1 VVAASNQTSEK
12 PSPLK
17 QLNSNCM
24 VVLADKK
31 NIVKKGNNVE
41 TEAQKPLAEP
51 NSPKKQ
57 NSITKKSIVNVE

>member
-1 VVAASNQTSEK
+1 
-12 PSPLK
+12 
-17 QLNSNCM
+17 M
-24 VVLADKK
+24 VLADKK

-57 NSITKKSIVNVE
+57 NSITKKSIVNVEWDLSQRKLPGI